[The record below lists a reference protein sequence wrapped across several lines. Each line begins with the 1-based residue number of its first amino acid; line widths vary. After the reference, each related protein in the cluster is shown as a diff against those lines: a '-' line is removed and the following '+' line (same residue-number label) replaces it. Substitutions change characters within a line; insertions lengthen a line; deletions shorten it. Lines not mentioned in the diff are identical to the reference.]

1 MGENA
6 AVSKLRA
13 RLGVLADRD
22 FALYCAGNA
31 ISWIGTW
38 SQRIGVGWLSW
49 KLSHSPTWVGLVSLL
64 QFLPVGVC
72 APVFGVLLDRTDRR
86 RYSIAVNAILAVL
99 AALLFV
105 LAAADALTIYR
116 LCALAALTG
125 IANSAYQPARL
136 ALVND
141 VAPRDR
147 LAEAIAT
154 NSIVY
159 NLTRTVGPA
168 VAGVAIVSLGI
179 ASTFAI
185 NALSFAAV
193 IFALAVV
200 DIEPASNVG
209 ESRGFVS
216 DIAAGIR
223 YASGHPL
230 IRELMLLSF
239 VTSILGRG
247 LLELLPAFA
256 DGVYHRGSAGLA
268 MLTTASGAGAMIGAA
283 ALSQAGRVRGLMNA
297 LVKHGT
303 LWVGAVLVLLGATSH
318 YAAALAVL
326 VVYGVAI
333 VLSSVGLQVLLQSEI
348 EGKMRGR
355 VLGLWGACNV
365 AGPGIGGALLGAL
378 AQVAGL
384 RLITVA
390 SGAVCSGLAAVIM
403 RRSGRLVS
411 VSAAQRM

>member
-1 MGENA
+1 MGDNSR
-6 AVSKLRA
+6 VSTLTA

-49 KLSHSPTWVGLVSLL
+49 KLSHSPSWVGLVSLL
-64 QFLPVGVC
+64 QFVPVGVC
-72 APVFGVLLDRTDRR
+72 APMFGVLLDRTDRR
-86 RYSIAVNAILAVL
+86 RYSITANAVLAAL

-105 LAAADALTIYR
+105 LAVLDALTIYR
-116 LCALAALTG
+116 LCALATLLG
-125 IANSAYQPARL
+125 VANSAYQPARL

-141 VAPRDR
+141 IAPPGR

-154 NSIVY
+154 NSIIY
-159 NLTRTVGPA
+159 NLTRMVGPA

-185 NALSFAAV
+185 NAVSFGAV
-193 IFALAVV
+193 IFALTVV
-200 DIEPASNVG
+200 EIEPVSHAPQSH
-209 ESRGFVS
+209 GFLR

-230 IRELMLLSF
+230 IRELMLLSA

-256 DGVYHRGSAGLA
+256 DAVYHRGSTGLA
-268 MLTTASGAGAMIGAA
+268 MLTTASGAGAMLGAA

-297 LVKHGT
+297 LVRHGT
-303 LWVGAVLVLLGATSH
+303 LWLGAVLILLGAVSR
-318 YAAALAVL
+318 YSAALAIL

-333 VLSSVGLQVLLQSEI
+333 VLCSVGLQVLLQMEI

-355 VLGLWGACNV
+355 VLGLWGACNI

-378 AQVAGL
+378 AQFGGL
-384 RLITVA
+384 RAVTIV
-390 SGAVCSGLAAVIM
+390 SGAVCSGLAAYIM
-403 RRSGRLVS
+403 RRSGRLIAV
-411 VSAAQRM
+411 AQRP

>member
-1 MGENA
+1 M
-6 AVSKLRA
+6 SKLRA

-49 KLSHSPTWVGLVSLL
+49 KLSHSPIWVGLVSLL

-72 APVFGVLLDRTDRR
+72 APGFGAVLDRTDRR
-86 RYSIAVNAILAVL
+86 RYAIAVNAILAAL

-105 LAAADALTIYR
+105 LAATDALTIYR

-141 VAPRDR
+141 VAPPDR

-154 NSIVY
+154 NSIIY

-179 ASTFAI
+179 ASAFAI
-185 NALSFAAV
+185 NALSFGAV
-193 IFALAVV
+193 ILALAVI
-200 DIEPASNVG
+200 DIEPLAHAHD
-209 ESRGFVS
+209 SRGFLS

-256 DGVYHRGSAGLA
+256 DQVYHRGSAGLA
-268 MLTTASGAGAMIGAA
+268 TLTTASGAGAMIGAA
-283 ALSQAGRVRGLMNA
+283 ALSRAGRYRGLMNA

-303 LWVGAVLVLLGATSH
+303 LWVGAVLVLLGAMSH
-318 YAAALAVL
+318 YAAAIAVL

-384 RLITVA
+384 RLVTVV
-390 SGAVCSGLAAVIM
+390 SGAACSGLAAVIM
-403 RRSGRLVS
+403 HRSGRLVS
-411 VSAAQRM
+411 VAAVQQ

>member
-6 AVSKLRA
+6 CVSTLTA

-22 FALYCAGNA
+22 FALYCAGNS

-49 KLSHSPTWVGLVSLL
+49 KLSHSPSWVGLVSLL
-64 QFLPVGVC
+64 QFVPVGLC
-72 APVFGVLLDRTDRR
+72 APLFGVLLDRIDRR
-86 RYSIAVNAILAVL
+86 RYSIVVNAVLAAL

-105 LAAADALTIYR
+105 LAVLDALTIYR
-116 LCALAALTG
+116 LCALAALIG
-125 IANSAYQPARL
+125 VANSAYQPARL

-141 VAPRDR
+141 LAPPGR

-154 NSIVY
+154 NSIIY

-185 NALSFAAV
+185 NALSFGAV

-200 DIEPASNVG
+200 DIAPVSHAH
-209 ESRGFVS
+209 ESRGFLR

-230 IRELMLLSF
+230 IRELMLLSA

-283 ALSQAGRVRGLMNA
+283 ALSQAGRVHGLMNA

-303 LWVGAVLVLLGATSH
+303 LWLGAVLVLLGTISH
-318 YAAALAVL
+318 YGAAAAVL

-355 VLGLWGACNV
+355 VLGLWGACNI

-378 AQVAGL
+378 AQFAGL
-384 RLITVA
+384 RLITVV
-390 SGAVCSGLAAVIM
+390 SGIACSGLAALIM
-403 RRSGRLVS
+403 RRSGRLVA
-411 VSAAQRM
+411 VAQRP